1 MSVFDRT
8 QRRPV
13 PARFVPKLRFASS
26 APLTDRLFTRL
37 CSANPELRLERTAR
51 RELVIMPPAG
61 AESGGRNVPLTG
73 QLYNWVKATGLGKS
87 FDSSTGFTLPN
98 GAIRSP
104 DASWVTRDRWEALT
118 SEEQKKFAPLC
129 PDFVV
134 ELRSETD
141 PLRDIRAKMREYRS
155 QGARLG
161 WLLDPKRKVVEV
173 YRPGRRVAVLQAP
186 ATLSGED
193 VLPGFVLDL
202 KGILFD

>member
-1 MSVFDRT
+1 MSVSDRT
-8 QRRPV
+8 NRRAV
-13 PARFVPKLRFASS
+13 RARFTPRLKFAPT

-37 CSANPELRLERTAR
+37 CIANPDLRLERTAEG
-51 RELVIMPPAG
+51 ELIIMPPAG
-61 AESGGRNVPLTG
+61 TESGGRNVPLTA
-73 QLYNWVKATGLGKS
+73 QLYNWVRSSGLGKS

-104 DASWVTRDRWEALT
+104 DASWVAQDRWDALT
-118 SEEQKKFAPLC
+118 PDERKAFAPLC
-129 PDFVV
+129 PDYVV

-141 PLRDIRAKMREYRS
+141 PLRVVRAKMREYRS

-173 YRPGRRVAVLQAP
+173 YRPGRRVTVLQAP